1 MSGLWLFAGAKAN
14 INVYQQ
20 ISTDSEVMGLWYW
33 TDQSLN
39 GFYWGL
45 RNLCNTLNKY
55 LNYRAIHCFVRVF
68 SRFLM
73 VQQTNVY
80 LVQTFHCFFPAELQ
94 WRLPFFK
101 GLFLAKISE
110 SSGPRISY
118 LFLKN
123 KNNVNISCMTT
134 EVYMLS
140 FVKGKYFQP
149 GGTFHVGHLKI

>member
-1 MSGLWLFAGAKAN
+1 M
-14 INVYQQ
+14 Y
-20 ISTDSEVMGLWYW
+20 
-33 TDQSLN
+33 
-39 GFYWGL
+39 
-45 RNLCNTLNKY
+45 NTLNKY

-73 VQQTNVY
+73 VQQTNVFSSNFS
-80 LVQTFHCFFPAELQ
+80 LVFRAELQ
-94 WRLPFFK
+94 WRLPFFFFK
-101 GLFLAKISE
+101 SFLAKISE